1 MAIELQIL
9 GSNSAAFA
17 HNRHHTAQLLRVQD
31 KYFLID
37 CGEGTQLLIKK
48 YKIKLSRINEILI
61 SHLHGD
67 HYYGLMGLISTLH
80 LYGRQADLH
89 IYGPPGLA
97 EIITLQLK
105 YSQTRLSYDIKFHE
119 WVPDSPHVIYE
130 DSKLTITT
138 IPLDHR
144 IACSGFLFQEK
155 PKKRGINK
163 TKIPQ
168 KLSPIQASKLRD
180 GEDLF
185 TESGE
190 LLYKNEEVTFPPK
203 VPYSYAY
210 CSDTKL
216 IPELAKTL
224 KEVDLVYHEAT
235 FMDDMKERAASTYH
249 TTARQAAH
257 LAKEANVKRLLLGHF
272 STRYK
277 DLNPLLGEARSVF
290 RESYLAEEGKKFVI
304 NH

>member
-17 HNRHHTAQLLRVQD
+17 HNRHHTSQLLRVQD

-80 LYGRQADLH
+80 LYGRKTDLH
-89 IYGPPGLA
+89 IYGPPGLR
-97 EIITLQLK
+97 EIISLQLQ
-105 YSQTRLSYDIKFHE
+105 YSQTRLNYDIRFTE
-119 WVPDSPHVIYE
+119 WIPGQSHAIYE
-130 DSKLTITT
+130 DSRLCIST

-144 IACSGFLFQEK
+144 IACSGFLFKEK

-163 TKIPQ
+163 NKLHQ
-168 KLSPIQASKLRD
+168 KVTPVQASQLRN
-180 GEDLF
+180 GEDLY

-190 LLYKNEEVTFPPK
+190 LLYKNNEVTFPPK
-203 VPYSYAY
+203 TPYSYAY

-216 IPELAKTL
+216 IPTL
-224 KEVDLVYHEAT
+224 VDHLQDVDLVYHEST
-235 FMDDMKERAASTYH
+235 FMDDMRERAESTYH
-249 TTARQAAH
+249 TTAKQAAQ
-257 LAKEANVKRLLLGHF
+257 LAKDSKVKRLLLGHF

-277 DLNPLLGEARSVF
+277 DLSPLLAEARAVF

>member
-17 HNRHHTAQLLRVQD
+17 HNRHHTSQLLRVQD

-48 YKIKLSRINEILI
+48 NKIKLSRINNILI

-80 LYGRQADLH
+80 LYGRQTDLT

-97 EIITLQLK
+97 DIITLQLK
-105 YSQTRLSYDIKFHE
+105 YSQTRLSYDIKFNE
-119 WVPDSPHVIYE
+119 WVPEQSLVIYE
-130 DSKLTITT
+130 DTKLSITT
-138 IPLDHR
+138 IPLEHR
-144 IACSGFLFQEK
+144 IPCSGFLFREK

-163 TKIPQ
+163 VKIPQ
-168 KLSPIQASKLRD
+168 KLTPVQAAKLRD
-180 GEDLF
+180 GEDLYND
-185 TESGE
+185 SGE
-190 LLYKNEEVTFPPK
+190 LLYKNSEVTFPPK
-203 VPYSYAY
+203 EPYSYAY
-210 CSDTKL
+210 CSDTRL
-216 IPELAKTL
+216 IPQLVETL
-224 KEVDLVYHEAT
+224 RDVDMVYHEST
-235 FMDDMKERAASTYH
+235 FMDDMADRAVSTYH
-249 TTARQAAH
+249 TTARQAAQ
-257 LAKEANVKRLLLGHF
+257 LASDANVKKLLLGHF

-277 DLNPLLGEARSVF
+277 DLNPLLAEARSVF

>member
-1 MAIELQIL
+1 LAIELQIL

-17 HNRHHTAQLLRVQD
+17 HNRHHTSQLLRVQD

-80 LYGRQADLH
+80 LYGRQSDLF
-89 IYGPPGLA
+89 IYGPPGLR

-105 YSQTRLSYDIKFHE
+105 YSQTRLSYDIKFKE
-119 WVPDSPHVIYE
+119 WTPEVPEVIYE
-130 DSKLTITT
+130 DCKLTITT
-138 IPLDHR
+138 IPLEHR
-144 IACSGFLFQEK
+144 IPCSGFIFQEK
-155 PKKRGINK
+155 TKKRGINK
-163 TKIPQ
+163 NKLPQ
-168 KLSPIQASKLRD
+168 KLTPVQATMLRN
-180 GEDLF
+180 GEDLY
-185 TESGE
+185 TESGD
-190 LLYKNEEVTFPPK
+190 LYIKNSEVTFPPK
-203 VPYSYAY
+203 EPYSYAY

-216 IPELAKTL
+216 IPALVDRL
-224 KEVDLVYHEAT
+224 KDVDLVYHEST
-235 FMDDMKERAASTYH
+235 FMDDMKERAESTYH
-249 TTARQAAH
+249 TTAKQAAQ
-257 LAKEANVKRLLLGHF
+257 LAKDANVKRLLLGHF

-277 DLNPLLGEARSVF
+277 DLNPLLAEARTIF
-290 RESYLAEEGKKFVI
+290 KESYLAEEGKKFVI